1 MIKYTKGMLI
11 EYSTTVPPLIVEF
24 EFNVEKLSRDRS
36 ISMGGNQTD
45 AGRGGYSFTSPTDAV
60 RASQGTSPQAETIS
74 IKTLLDATDRMNAG
88 EEIASRQ
95 GVQPEID
102 SLRAM
107 LEPKIMVKSGARLL
121 ASVDTSGL
129 LALDSKETISP
140 IIFAWGVRL
149 LPVFLTS
156 VKVEE
161 KAHLPT
167 LLPYIAEATVAMQVI
182 ETNNPFYKLETMRQI
197 KSSGTNTLR
206 TGGAVLSRIF

>member
-1 MIKYTKGMLI
+1 MIKFTKGMLI
-11 EYSTTVPPLIVEF
+11 EYSTTFPPLIVEF
-24 EFNVEKLSRDRS
+24 EFNVETLSRDRS
-36 ISMGGNQTD
+36 ISLGGNQTD
-45 AGRGGYSFTSPTDAV
+45 AGRGGYSFTGPKDAV
-60 RASQGTSPQAETIS
+60 RASQGTNPQAETIS

-88 EEIASRQ
+88 EVVATKQ

-107 LEPKIMVKSGARLL
+107 LEPKMMVTGGARLL
-121 ASVDTSGL
+121 ASVDRSGL
-129 LALDSKETISP
+129 LALDSKETVSP

-156 VKVEE
+156 VKVDE

-167 LLPYIAEATVAMQVI
+167 LLPYIAEATITMQVI
-182 ETNNPFYKLETMRQI
+182 ETNNPIYQLETMRQI
-197 KSSGTNTLR
+197 KSAGTNTLR